1 MPTYLYF
8 GENEFFLTRTMKQ
21 LKTHTLDQQWANF
34 NYTEYPPES
43 KETIPQALSDIMTPR
58 VGSGGRL
65 VHLPNSTLLGV
76 CSKEILLQLESILPK
91 IPSTNTLLITN
102 THKPDARNKSVKLL
116 LEYAQV
122 TEFPLIPQWQT
133 QALIQQARTLAD
145 EVGVTLTTDAY
156 KVLIDYTGN
165 NTRLIFTELEKLK
178 TYALGKTVNG
188 DMVKE
193 LVSESATNSLQL
205 ANAIRLGNIAQALE
219 FVERLINCNEPALK
233 ITATLTTTF
242 RTWLIVKQMIIT
254 GCQDDNTIAQLAD
267 VRNPKRLY

>member
-8 GENEFFLTRTMKQ
+8 GEDEFFLTHATKQ

-43 KETIPQALSDIMTPR
+43 KETIPQALSDIMTPP

-122 TEFPLIPQWQT
+122 QDFPLIDQFKN
-133 QALIQQARTLAD
+133 QQ
-145 EVGVTLTTDAY
+145 
-156 KVLIDYTGN
+156 KIDINAEMSKY
-165 NTRLIFTELEKLK
+165 I
-178 TYALGKTVNG
+178 
-188 DMVKE
+188 
-193 LVSESATNSLQL
+193 NS
-205 ANAIRLGNIAQALE
+205 
-219 FVERLINCNEPALK
+219 
-233 ITATLTTTF
+233 
-242 RTWLIVKQMIIT
+242 LIVKEYINEYNKIS
-254 GCQDDNTIAQLAD
+254 A
-267 VRNPKRLY
+267 

>member
-8 GENEFFLTRTMKQ
+8 GENEFFLTRTIKQ

-34 NYTEYPPES
+34 NHTEYPPES
-43 KETIPQALSDIMTPR
+43 KETIPQALSDIMTPP

-76 CSKEILLQLESILPK
+76 CSKEISLQLESILPK
-91 IPSTNTLLITN
+91 ITSTNTLLITN

-122 TEFPLIPQWQT
+122 KEFPLIPQWQT

-145 EVGVTLTTDAY
+145 EVAVTLTTDAY

-165 NTRLIFTELEKLK
+165 HTQLIFTELEKLK
-178 TYALGKTVNG
+178 T
-188 DMVKE
+188 
-193 LVSESATNSLQL
+193 
-205 ANAIRLGNIAQALE
+205 
-219 FVERLINCNEPALK
+219 
-233 ITATLTTTF
+233 
-242 RTWLIVKQMIIT
+242 
-254 GCQDDNTIAQLAD
+254 
-267 VRNPKRLY
+267 